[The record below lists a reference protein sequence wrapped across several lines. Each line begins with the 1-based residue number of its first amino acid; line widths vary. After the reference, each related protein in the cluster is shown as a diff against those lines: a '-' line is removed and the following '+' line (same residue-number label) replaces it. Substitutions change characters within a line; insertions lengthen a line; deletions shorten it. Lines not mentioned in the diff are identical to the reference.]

1 MQPPS
6 LVVFFTGKIEKF
18 GNLTGVKDLT
28 SSMSDYRITQLNAP
42 SITAT
47 DQAPYKA
54 SHEVVNLGSRVGPSQ
69 GPQPIC
75 SWILPKR

>member
-1 MQPPS
+1 MR
-6 LVVFFTGKIEKF
+6 KIEKF

-47 DQAPYKA
+47 DRAPYKA
-54 SHEVVNLGSRVGPSQ
+54 SHEVVKWS
-69 GPQPIC
+69 
-75 SWILPKR
+75 

>member
-1 MQPPS
+1 M
-6 LVVFFTGKIEKF
+6 VFFTGKIEKN
-18 GNLTGVKDLT
+18 GNLTVVKDLT

-54 SHEVVNLGSRVGPSQ
+54 SHEVVKWS
-69 GPQPIC
+69 
-75 SWILPKR
+75 

>member
-1 MQPPS
+1 MIKTS
-6 LVVFFTGKIEKF
+6 SIHSHLLAKNVAICAFFSGKIEKF

-47 DQAPYKA
+47 DRAPYKA
-54 SHEVVNLGSRVGPSQ
+54 SHEVVKWS
-69 GPQPIC
+69 
-75 SWILPKR
+75 